1 MRKLFWIFLWVVMAV
16 PYWSGTQCWAAKA
29 PTDEQ
34 LKALCR
40 DAGFALQSATT
51 HEAKAL
57 AFKDLASKL
66 EKQADISKISD
77 SQVEMLF
84 DFGGNVLQPYLSE
97 WLAPTLQ
104 AKASQG
110 DAAFAFFAWKYMPR
124 EDMFHVGEGE
134 VKSLMQFLD
143 NNGSG
148 KFVAERA
155 EVARDII
162 GGVANFKSVN
172 WATEGF
178 ASSVLRFLAAKL
190 PDNAVTECVKVFNSA
205 IYAESLGGE
214 VKESIRKAVMKQY
227 ADLQKRAESERIKK
241 NCQTQ
246 IDYLEGPFA
255 KGTLVG
261 GKAPNI
267 HFVRYFAWDGDS
279 VAVREVKELHSLIG
293 GARQDGVANA
303 DSHPV
308 IMLDFWGTKCVP
320 CLQSFPE
327 LAEIQQHFQGKDVV
341 ILGITSLQGYFVDK
355 PNNRTVQCRNNPE
368 KELSLFPAYMKA
380 MGMNWNVAVSE
391 EDVMNTDYGALAIP
405 HVVLIDKQGNV
416 RYNAL
421 DAEKAEKIQ
430 LIEKLLNE

>member
-1 MRKLFWIFLWVVMAV
+1 MRRLLSIFFLAVMAII
-16 PYWSGTQCWAAKA
+16 YGANNKCWAAKA

-40 DAGFALQSATT
+40 DANFAIQSATT
-51 HEAKAL
+51 DEAKKTAFRNL
-57 AFKDLASKL
+57 ADKL
-66 EKQADISKISD
+66 GQQADIGKIAD

-104 AKASQG
+104 TKASQG
-110 DAAFAFFAWKYMPR
+110 DAAFAFYAWKYMPR
-124 EDMFHVGEGE
+124 EDMFHVSKEEVEG
-134 VKSLMQFLD
+134 LRLFLD
-143 NNGSG
+143 NKGAA
-148 KFVAERA
+148 KLVAERS
-155 EVARDII
+155 EMARDVI
-162 GGVANFKSVN
+162 GGLANFKDSHWAVEGMASV
-172 WATEGF
+172 
-178 ASSVLRFLAAKL
+178 VLSFLTAKL

-205 IYAESLGGE
+205 IYAESMGRE
-214 VKESIRKAVMKQY
+214 VKESVRKAVLKQY
-227 ADLQKRAESERIKK
+227 ADLQARSESERIKK

-246 IDYLEGPFA
+246 IDYLNGPFA
-255 KGTLVG
+255 MGTLVG

-267 HFVRYFAWDGDS
+267 HFVRYFAWNADS
-279 VAVREVKELHSLIG
+279 VATREVKDLQSLVNE
-293 GARQDGVANA
+293 GA
-303 DSHPV
+303 HPV
-308 IMLDFWGTKCVP
+308 VMLDFWGTKCVP

-327 LAEIQQHFQGKDVV
+327 LADIQQHFQGRNVV

-380 MGMNWNVAVSE
+380 MGMSWNVAVSE

-405 HVVLIDKQGNV
+405 HVVLIDKQGRV

-421 DAEKAEKIQ
+421 DAEKEEKIQ